1 MDEFESMTT
10 YPLIEIADGIHLFIP
25 PPDRIAGWRRS
36 GNVVILDINKSL
48 FLIDSGGPSA
58 RKQIKSI
65 VQSSL
70 ADGSQDIHNV
80 HTHGHIDHMAGAH
93 LLQESFGA
101 SIWAPEEAVPF
112 VMKQSP
118 IFLEMEQDSLVVS
131 FNELFTAPS
140 WFVRGAMWAT
150 LGRDR
155 PLVDVKPISSC
166 DSLDETGFRPVA
178 LPGHHFGHT
187 GFYSDEEGILIAG
200 DLIDPRHKMKPILTS
215 PSSDFMELR
224 SALHIVRQLAP
235 STILPGHGFPLQG
248 DDEIQHAI
256 EKSEGIMDGALQAV
270 IEILEK
276 APSTLPEISNRM
288 VRKGIGPGDVFRRM
302 FIHSILR
309 HLMETGKVS
318 RQTKTRRKTVFS
330 LQ

>member
-1 MDEFESMTT
+1 MTIN
-10 YPLIEIADGIHLFIP
+10 PLIEIADAVHLFIP

-36 GNVVILDINKSL
+36 GNVVILNTNKSL

-58 RKQIKSI
+58 RKQIKS
-65 VQSSL
+65 VVRSSL
-70 ADGSQDIHNV
+70 VDGSRDIHSI
-80 HTHGHIDHMAGAH
+80 HTHGHIDHMAGAF
-93 LLQESFGA
+93 LLRESFGA
-101 SIWAPEEAVPF
+101 SIWASEEAVPF

-118 IFLEMEQDSLVVS
+118 IFLEREQDSLVVS
-131 FNELFTAPS
+131 FSELFTAPS

-150 LGRDR
+150 LGRNR
-155 PLVDVKPISSC
+155 PLNEVKPISSC
-166 DSLDETGFRPVA
+166 GDLDETGFRPVA

-187 GFYSDEEGILIAG
+187 GFYSDEQGILIAG
-200 DLIDPRHKMKPILTS
+200 DLIDPRHRMKPILTS
-215 PSSDFMELR
+215 PSSDFKELR
-224 SALHIVRQLAP
+224 DALHTARRLAP
-235 STILPGHGFPLQG
+235 STILPGHGFPIQG
-248 DDEIQHAI
+248 DDEIQQSI
-256 EKSEGIMDGALQAV
+256 EKAEEIMDGAFQAV
-270 IEILEK
+270 IKVLEE

-309 HLMETGKVS
+309 YLMEAGKVS

>member
-1 MDEFESMTT
+1 MDEFKAMTT
-10 YPLIEIADGIHLFIP
+10 NPLNEIADGIHLFIP

-36 GNVVILDINKSL
+36 GNVVILDSDKSL

-65 VQSSL
+65 VRSFL
-70 ADGSQDIHNV
+70 ASGSQDIYSI
-80 HTHGHIDHMAGAH
+80 HTHGHIDHMAGAY
-93 LLQESFGA
+93 LLQESFEA
-101 SIWAPEEAVPF
+101 SIWAPEEAIPF

-118 IFLEMEQDSLVVS
+118 IYLEREQELLVVS
-131 FNELFTAPS
+131 FSELFTAPS

-150 LGRDR
+150 LGRNR
-155 PLVDVKPISSC
+155 PLFDVKPVGSC
-166 DSLDETGFRPVA
+166 GNLDETGFRQVA

-200 DLIDPRHKMKPILTS
+200 DLIDPRHKMKPNLTS
-215 PSSDFMELR
+215 PSSDFVELR
-224 SALHIVRQLAP
+224 DALHIAGKLAP
-235 STILPGHGFPLQG
+235 STILPGHGFPIQG
-248 DDEIQHAI
+248 DDEIQQAI
-256 EKSEGIMDGALQAV
+256 EEAEAIMDGALQAV

-309 HLMETGKVS
+309 HLMETRTVS
-318 RQTKTRRKTVFS
+318 RQTEARGKTVFS
-330 LQ
+330 I